1 MGAAELERRAVVDD
15 GVEVTKELA
24 AAVAENDPADETSA
38 PGAVL
43 AAAAACG
50 LTPERRLVCIL
61 ILHKALHPC
70 VLLKVTGHRIKH
82 ESVGALANS
91 HGLWPVLGNVIH
103 NFLLRRSRYWR

>member
-1 MGAAELERRAVVDD
+1 VGAAELERRAVVDD

-24 AAVAENDPADETSA
+24 AAVAEDDPADETSA

-61 ILHKALHPC
+61 ILHKALHPLRTLMGFGPFWAMSYTIFC
-70 VLLKVTGHRIKH
+70 
-82 ESVGALANS
+82 SVDLVIGAS
-91 HGLWPVLGNVIH
+91 T
-103 NFLLRRSRYWR
+103 